1 VVSHLASEFLSIGCK
16 EYINWFAKAGFV
28 AMGSRLFRVAR
39 MVVLMY
45 ARLFSME
52 ELTHG

>member
-1 VVSHLASEFLSIGCK
+1 MSHLASEFLSIGCK

-28 AMGSRLFRVAR
+28 AMNSTSVFRVAR
-39 MVVLMY
+39 IVVLMY
-45 ARLFSME
+45 ARSFSME